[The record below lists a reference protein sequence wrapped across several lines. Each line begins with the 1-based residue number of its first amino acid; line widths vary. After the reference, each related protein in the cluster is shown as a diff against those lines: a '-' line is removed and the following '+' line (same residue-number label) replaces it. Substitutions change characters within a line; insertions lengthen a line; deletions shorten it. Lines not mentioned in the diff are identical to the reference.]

1 MSRPSQTAKPEDRL
15 SIRANQAQKRTLRR
29 AADLR
34 HMNVSQFVL
43 QTSLQAAEEVL
54 QQESTLFVSAA
65 DYDWLCKLMDEP
77 PRDLPNL
84 RRLLS
89 EPTVWNG

>member
-1 MSRPSQTAKPEDRL
+1 MSQTPQDVKPEERL

-43 QTSLQAAEEVL
+43 QTSLQAAEQL
-54 QQESTLFVSAA
+54 IQQESTLYVSSE
-65 DYDWLCKLMDEP
+65 DYDWLAKIMDEAP
-77 PRDLPNL
+77 QDLPRL
-84 RRLLS
+84 REALAQK
-89 EPTVWNG
+89 PVWDA